1 MKSTRRRAGIVKRAP
16 NPELGLAIVRV
27 VTGVIF
33 VAHGAPKLFGG
44 VGGTAGFLD
53 QLGVP
58 IAGFFAWVVTLLEFF
73 GGIALILGLLVVP
86 VALLLSAHMLTGIIL
101 VHAKN
106 GFYVIGPGQG
116 GVEFNLLLIA
126 SLLLMVFAGP
136 GMAAL
141 DSRGEGS
148 EPVTSAGPGG
158 PPEPERPG
166 SEMPDTGAGGP
177 GDVGPEGGAES
188 APGSAEAP

>member
-1 MKSTRRRAGIVKRAP
+1 MKKGP

-73 GGIALILGLLVVP
+73 GGIALILGLVVVP
-86 VALLLSAHMLTGIIL
+86 VALLLSVHMLTGIIL

-116 GVEFNLLLIA
+116 GVEFNLLLISA
-126 SLLLMVFAGP
+126 LLLMVFAGP

-141 DSRGEGS
+141 DTKREAA
-148 EPVTSAGPGG
+148 EPVTAGGPGG
-158 PPEPERPG
+158 AAEPERPG
-166 SEMPDTGAGGP
+166 GEMPDTGGGGEAGPDAAPEPASGGEGGP
-177 GDVGPEGGAES
+177 
-188 APGSAEAP
+188 EAR